1 MTLFTNTHFLKH
13 HQMNNLF
20 SADALSVSMANIAT
34 SAILLQTYSQTIAAQ
49 PVVSL
54 DEVPGFS
61 LDQKSVQR
69 TALNCLTDITPD
81 LVALSAEDI
90 GFANQ
95 FNEMYI
101 QLLKDAQLIDDATAD
116 ANARQTATTD
126 FCNGLKTLLSTISNG
141 QIVRNNMMNTLTQFD
156 DLVASNQ
163 VSLDADLIVAQK
175 QLLDGDIAKLQA
187 QLSTIQNQ
195 IDADNQIV
203 ASGGVYG
210 VVAGIKIGV
219 AVIVG
224 WYKDP
229 AKGINMAI
237 GEIEGIVKESDKHSA
252 ALADLQ
258 TQDAAYKSTITQLL
272 YDESVYAVVQNVTFT
287 TDLLA
292 AHVKGSSLAVKSF
305 SDAWNTLSEN
315 FTDII
320 STLANG
326 PKATL
331 QLTSSLQAAR
341 SGWVSLLQQAKYLQ
355 SMGTL
360 PVSVSN

>member
-1 MTLFTNTHFLKH
+1 
-13 HQMNNLF
+13 
-20 SADALSVSMANIAT
+20 
-34 SAILLQTYSQTIAAQ
+34 
-49 PVVSL
+49 
-54 DEVPGFS
+54 
-61 LDQKSVQR
+61 
-69 TALNCLTDITPD
+69 
-81 LVALSAEDI
+81 
-90 GFANQ
+90 
-95 FNEMYI
+95 
-101 QLLKDAQLIDDATAD
+101 
-116 ANARQTATTD
+116 
-126 FCNGLKTLLSTISNG
+126 
-141 QIVRNNMMNTLTQFD
+141 MNTLTQFD
-156 DLVASNQ
+156 DLIASNQ

-331 QLTSSLQAAR
+331 QLTNSLQAAR